1 MKRKGFTLIE
11 LLITIAIIALLT
23 TLAVIF
29 LGEARAKAQD
39 TKRLSDLML
48 IKSSIDKYKNNKA
61 SFPDTSSWSNF
72 ASSLSTYLPSFPGS
86 TGNVPITI
94 CTNVNS
100 DRYVIGTTMNLV
112 PTKPSYWTLTDG
124 MTCQNSNGGSDIIT
138 CDSATHYC
146 LYGNIQ

>member
-1 MKRKGFTLIE
+1 MKKKGFTLIE
-11 LLITIAIIALLT
+11 ILIAIAIIALLT

-72 ASSLSTYLPSFPGS
+72 ASSLSPYLPFFPES
-86 TGNVPITI
+86 TGGVPITV
-94 CTNVNS
+94 CTDVSANK
-100 DRYVIGTTMNLV
+100 YIIGTTMNLM
-112 PTKPSYWTLTDG
+112 PTKPSSWILTDD
-124 MTCQNSNGGSDIIT
+124 MICQNSNGGTGLVT

-146 LYGNIQ
+146 ISGSIQ